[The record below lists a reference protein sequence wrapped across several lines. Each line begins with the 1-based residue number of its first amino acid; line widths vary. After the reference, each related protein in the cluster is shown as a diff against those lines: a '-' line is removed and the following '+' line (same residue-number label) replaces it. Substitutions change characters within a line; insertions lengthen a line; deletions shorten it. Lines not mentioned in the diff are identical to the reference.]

1 MADMTSRHERMSV
14 LNEMIGMTMRH
25 LQLLEGSV
33 AQFFVL
39 TEKAEQGMGEEKGNV
54 LLAKAQR
61 DTFGGSVKK
70 LIAARSLPDD
80 VTGRFEA
87 LVKERNWLVHNSL
100 EENRKASIND
110 GCFEAFLLRL
120 EAMVN
125 ETNALMRELLVRA
138 EEFVLSRG
146 VRADQIEAKTAETLK
161 LWRG

>member
-1 MADMTSRHERMSV
+1 
-14 LNEMIGMTMRH
+14 
-25 LQLLEGSV
+25 
-33 AQFFVL
+33 
-39 TEKAEQGMGEEKGNV
+39 MGEEKGNV

-61 DTFGGSVKK
+61 DTFRGSVKK

-87 LVKERNWLVHNSL
+87 LVKERNWLVHTSL

-138 EEFVLSRG
+138 EEFVLRCAG
-146 VRADQIEAKTAETLK
+146 
-161 LWRG
+161 

>member
-1 MADMTSRHERMSV
+1 M
-14 LNEMIGMTMRH
+14 
-25 LQLLEGSV
+25 
-33 AQFFVL
+33 
-39 TEKAEQGMGEEKGNV
+39 
-54 LLAKAQR
+54 
-61 DTFGGSVKK
+61 
-70 LIAARSLPDD
+70 
-80 VTGRFEA
+80 
-87 LVKERNWLVHNSL
+87 KERNWLVHNSL

-138 EEFVLSRG
+138 EELVLSRG